1 MNRTRWLATAAAG
14 LAAVLGGGAALAAS
28 GSSDSPSDFIGD
40 VAQRLG
46 ISKDKL
52 ENAIDDATIARID
65 AAVADGKLTKEQGEE
80 LKKRVRSGDGPVILP
95 GFGGPDFRGPEL
107 GIGPPGIGPPG
118 IGLREKGFFGGFD
131 LMQKAADYLG
141 VDLADLRKELS
152 DGKSL
157 ADVAKDKGKSVDGLE
172 QTLRDAIRA
181 DADKAVEDGKLTKEQ
196 ADRIVEKLSATVD
209 ELVEHGGGPILRFHE
224 RGRLMGPIGPP
235 PGKGFPGF
243 FGGFDFMEK
252 AADYLGMD
260 PSDLRKELSDGKSL
274 ADVAEDKGES
284 VDGLEQ
290 SLRDAIRADADKAVD
305 DGKLTKEQAD
315 RLVKG
320 LSAGVDDLVE
330 GGRFEFHFRTGP
342 GRLPPP
348 GDASFAP
355 A

>member
-1 MNRTRWLATAAAG
+1 MNRRRWLATGAAG

-28 GSSDSPSDFIGD
+28 GPSDSPSDFIGD

-107 GIGPPGIGPPG
+107 GIGPPGIGPH
-118 IGLREKGFFGGFD
+118 EKGFFGGFD
-131 LMQKAADYLG
+131 LMEKAADYLG
-141 VDLADLRKELS
+141 VDAADLRKELS

-157 ADVAKDKGKSVDGLE
+157 ADVAKDKGKSVNGLK
-172 QTLRDAIRA
+172 QSLRDSIRGS
-181 DADKAVEDGKLTKEQ
+181 ADKAVEDGKLTKEQ
-196 ADRIVEKLSATVD
+196 ADRI
-209 ELVEHGGGPILRFHE
+209 
-224 RGRLMGPIGPP
+224 
-235 PGKGFPGF
+235 
-243 FGGFDFMEK
+243 
-252 AADYLGMD
+252 
-260 PSDLRKELSDGKSL
+260 
-274 ADVAEDKGES
+274 
-284 VDGLEQ
+284 
-290 SLRDAIRADADKAVD
+290 
-305 DGKLTKEQAD
+305 
-315 RLVKG
+315 VKG

>member
-1 MNRTRWLATAAAG
+1 MNRRRWLATGAAG

-28 GSSDSPSDFIGD
+28 GSSDPPSDFIGD

-95 GFGGPDFRGPEL
+95 GFRGPDFCGPEL
-107 GIGPPGIGPPG
+107 GIGPPGIGPH
-118 IGLREKGFFGGFD
+118 EKGFFGGFD

-141 VDLADLRKELS
+141 VDAADLRKELS

-157 ADVAKDKGKSVDGLE
+157 ADVAKDKGKSVNGLK
-172 QTLRDAIRA
+172 QSLRDSIRGS
-181 DADKAVEDGKLTKEQ
+181 ADKAVEDGKLTKEQ
-196 ADRIVEKLSATVD
+196 ADRI
-209 ELVEHGGGPILRFHE
+209 
-224 RGRLMGPIGPP
+224 
-235 PGKGFPGF
+235 
-243 FGGFDFMEK
+243 
-252 AADYLGMD
+252 
-260 PSDLRKELSDGKSL
+260 
-274 ADVAEDKGES
+274 
-284 VDGLEQ
+284 
-290 SLRDAIRADADKAVD
+290 
-305 DGKLTKEQAD
+305 
-315 RLVKG
+315 VKG

>member
-1 MNRTRWLATAAAG
+1 MNRTRWLVTAAAG

-28 GSSDSPSDFIGD
+28 GPSDSPSDFIGD

-65 AAVADGKLTKEQGEE
+65 DAVADGKLTKEQGEE

-107 GIGPPGIGPPG
+107 GIGPPGIGPH
-118 IGLREKGFFGGFD
+118 EKGFFGGFD
-131 LMQKAADYLG
+131 LMEKAADYLG
-141 VDLADLRKELS
+141 MDPSDLRKALS

-172 QTLRDAIRA
+172 QSLRDAIRA
-181 DADKAVEDGKLTKEQ
+181 DADKTADDGKLTKEQ

-209 ELVEHGGGPILRFHE
+209 DLVKRGGGPILRLHE
-224 RGRLMGPIGPP
+224 RGRGMGPIGPP

-274 ADVAEDKGES
+274 ADVAKDKGKS
-284 VDGLEQ
+284 VEGLEQ

-315 RLVKG
+315 RIVKG
-320 LSAGVDDLVE
+320 VSAGVDDLVE